1 MPLKLSRNRYLLL
14 ILAVIYLFLMH
25 LYIPNLGGAVALPV
39 EYLLTIAIA
48 VITFMGAARALK
60 NKSLR
65 AAPAMPYFL
74 VFVALLLLSSL
85 FSPIK
90 NMGIFLID
98 MMRLMAGGLLWLAF
112 LQFKLETRERLTIL
126 LFIFASAVIESLIG
140 LMQFF
145 ELYKYIPVTL
155 SYNQMV
161 GAFQQ
166 RNLLASW
173 TATGLVI
180 SLHLITTRSFEGH
193 QAKKALIYAGAA
205 LLTLVLIAGS
215 SKTGLIGAVSAA
227 ALLIS
232 TRWRHYRPAWK
243 QLAVWALMLCIGA
256 ALGLAIL
263 TGFKKGP
270 VIESIG
276 NTVSQQTKLFFD
288 TGQGSYTRRILM
300 YKTSLAMFKEKPLF
314 GQGFSNFKSLYMYKQ
329 AEVMKAEPGYR
340 DMINEYTSHPHNE
353 VLLIIAENGLVGLI
367 ALMVLFSGAART
379 AFRYGRERAG
389 LYLAFLLPILFHML
403 TEFPLHLSVSFYLLF
418 ILLVSIATCHFSK
431 DIRLDPPL
439 YISRAV
445 IAVAAALTLLF
456 SGYTLATFTAYN
468 LLVAWNKERQKYG
481 AGLEAE
487 LMPAA
492 RNFYLRTWARP
503 FYELEKAKNAF
514 NEIANNRD
522 LEKNL
527 SLLRKSV
534 EWSSGQKQRL
544 PFLDVFINE
553 ANALLVLWA
562 KSKESHY
569 FGQALKTVEEGLSL
583 YPNDSVLKELS
594 IKITSARQQ

>member
-48 VITFMGAARALK
+48 VIIFMGTARALK

-126 LFIFASAVIESLIG
+126 LFIFASAVIEAILG

-155 SYNQMV
+155 PYNQMV

-180 SLHLITTRSFEGH
+180 SLYLITTKRFKGNR
-193 QAKKALIYAGAA
+193 AKKAFLYAGAA
-205 LLTLVLIAGS
+205 LLTLVIIAGGS
-215 SKTGLIGAVSAA
+215 RTGLIGAAAAIA
-227 ALLIS
+227 ALLGL
-232 TRWRHYRPAWK
+232 RWRHYRLAWK
-243 QLAVWALMLCIGA
+243 RLVIWLLMLCIGT
-256 ALGLAIL
+256 ALGLVL
-263 TGFKKGP
+263 LGGFKERP
-270 VIESIG
+270 SIE
-276 NTVSQQTKLFFD
+276 TVVSQQTKLFFD

-329 AEVMKAEPGYR
+329 AEVMKAEPEYMELIS
-340 DMINEYTSHPHNE
+340 DYTSHPHNE

-389 LYLAFLLPILFHML
+389 LYGAFLLPVSLHML

-492 RNFYLRTWARP
+492 RNLYLRNWAGP

-569 FGQALKTVEEGLSL
+569 FSQALKTVEEGLSL